1 MNISD
6 KISTKTTG
14 RSSFS
19 LLGSDKMKRPA
30 LCLGTHPLQAFLASL
45 LVDVLTN
52 S

>member
-1 MNISD
+1 MNIFD
-6 KISTKTTG
+6 KTSTKTTG

-19 LLGSDKMKRPA
+19 LLGSDKMKNPA
-30 LCLGTHPLQAFLASL
+30 LSLGTHTLQAFLVPL